1 MRHALKFFGV
11 VGAVVLAALA
21 LSLLTGPEIKAQ
33 TSGLQFTC
41 SADNIAATLTKLT
54 NCDDADLPAQP
65 GMRRYITDV
74 VAQSTTTTAGQW
86 ILRYGTGTNCGTGT
100 TSLLPSAATVV
111 RLAAPANT
119 AAPTIIPL
127 RTPVIV
133 PSGQDLCVL
142 GVATNTVTI
151 QVNGYVAP

>member
-1 MRHALKFFGV
+1 MRHGLRFFAA
-11 VGAVVLAALA
+11 VGAVVAATLLASLA
-21 LSLLTGPEIKAQ
+21 SQGVKAQ

-41 SADNIAATLTKLT
+41 SADDIAATLTKLT

-74 VAQSTTTTAGQW
+74 VAQSTTTTSGQW

-100 TSLLPSAATVV
+100 TSLFPAAASVV
-111 RLAAPANT
+111 RIAAPAST
-119 AAPTIIPL
+119 AAPTIIPF
-127 RTPVIV
+127 RTPIIV
-133 PSGQDLCVL
+133 PSGKDLCVL
-142 GVATNTVTI
+142 GVATNTTTI